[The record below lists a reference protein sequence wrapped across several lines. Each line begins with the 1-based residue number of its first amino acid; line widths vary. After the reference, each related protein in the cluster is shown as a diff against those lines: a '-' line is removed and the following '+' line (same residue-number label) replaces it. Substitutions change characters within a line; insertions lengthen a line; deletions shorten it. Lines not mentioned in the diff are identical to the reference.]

1 MATTL
6 LPDAVPTSAAPKPA
20 APPTGLLG
28 TYKRAPA
35 LFTKGCGC
43 ELVDDTG
50 KVYLDFCAGIATNA
64 LGYGDEG
71 LKQAIVGALD
81 TGLIHLSNLYRNAPG
96 EALANWLVER
106 SFASNVF
113 FSNSG
118 AEANEGAFKFARK
131 WARSFGPP
139 EKCEIVSLRGAFHGR
154 LGMTLAAT
162 DRSQYRTPFLPLAG
176 GISIAERD
184 LDDLAATL
192 DPDRVAAVIVEP
204 IQGEGGVRPMPRA
217 FLEGLRALCT
227 ERRVAL
233 IFDEIQCGLGRTGH
247 FFAYEWAGVVPDMI
261 TIAKPLA
268 GGLPMGAILVS
279 APIAATISPGDH
291 GTTYG
296 GGPVVA
302 SAAQYVVNRLSDPQ
316 MLAHVR
322 EDGAWLGEQ
331 LHEVMVRSGA
341 LRDVRGTGY
350 MWGIDTHEP
359 AAAVVG
365 RAYGHGLLLVGAGE
379 HTIRVIPPLV
389 ADRATLARGLQL
401 LERAL
406 VG

>member
-1 MATTL
+1 MASTL
-6 LPDAVPTSAAPKPA
+6 APETAATPTAPA
-20 APPTGLLG
+20 TGLLG

-35 LFTKGCGC
+35 LFVSGCGC
-43 ELVDDTG
+43 ELVDDAG
-50 KVYLDFCAGIATNA
+50 KVYIDFCAGIATNA
-64 LGYGDEG
+64 LGYADPG
-71 LKQAIVGALD
+71 LAATITQSLAS
-81 TGLIHLSNLYRNAPG
+81 GLIHLSNLYRNAPG

-131 WARSFGPP
+131 WARSFGPV
-139 EKCEIVSLRGAFHGR
+139 EKCEIISVRGAFHGR

-162 DRSQYRTPFLPLAG
+162 DRAQYRTPFLPLAG

-184 LDDLAATL
+184 LDDLAATM

-204 IQGEGGVRPMPRA
+204 IQGEGGVRPMPRE

-247 FFAYEWAGVVPDMI
+247 FFAYEWAGVVPDMV
-261 TIAKPLA
+261 TLAKPLA

-279 APIAATISPGDH
+279 APIAATIAPGDH

-296 GGPVVA
+296 GGPLVA
-302 SAAQYVVNRLSDPQ
+302 SAAQYVLGRLSDPA

-322 EDGAWLGEQ
+322 EVGAWLGDE
-331 LHEVMVRSGA
+331 LRAIGARTGA
-341 LRDVRGTGY
+341 LREVRGTGF

-365 RAYGHGLLLVGAGE
+365 RAFSGGLLLVGAGE

-389 ADRATLARGLQL
+389 ADREVLSRGLAR
-401 LERAL
+401 LEAAL
-406 VG
+406 TAG

>member
-6 LPDAVPTSAAPKPA
+6 APVPPAVPQPV

-35 LFTKGCGC
+35 LFVKGCGS
-43 ELVDDTG
+43 ELVEDTG
-50 KVYLDFCAGIATNA
+50 RVYLDFCAGIATNA
-64 LGYGDEG
+64 LGYGDQG
-71 LKQAIVGALD
+71 LKQAITDALD

-96 EALANWLVER
+96 EQLANWLVER

-131 WARSFGPP
+131 WARSFGPT

-154 LGMTLAAT
+154 LGMTLATT
-162 DRSQYRTPFLPLAG
+162 DRAQYRTPFLPLAG

-204 IQGEGGVRPMPRA
+204 LQGEGGVRPMPRA
-217 FLEGLRALCT
+217 FLEGLRALTT
-227 ERRVAL
+227 ERRIAL

-279 APIAATISPGDH
+279 APIAAAISPGDH

-302 SAAQYVVNRLSDPQ
+302 SAAQYVVNRLSDPA
-316 MLAHVR
+316 MLAHIR
-322 EDGAWLGEQ
+322 EDGSWLGEQ
-331 LHEVMVRSGA
+331 LHALMAESGA

-359 AAAVVG
+359 AAAVVA
-365 RAYGHGLLLVGAGE
+365 RAYGLGLLLVGAGE
-379 HTIRVIPPLV
+379 HTIRIIPPLI
-389 ADRATLARGLQL
+389 ADRATLARGLAL
-401 LERAL
+401 LAQALRAP
-406 VG
+406 